1 MGPSFTAA
9 SIAFNV
15 LELLGTITSLAFYL
29 CASSAHAMRPD
40 TGWLVVRLTT
50 RFDYINCVIVSLS
63 SILIILCAIS
73 SGVCL
78 RAVDV
83 RLRALVI
90 PPAFKN
96 LSSYSTYLPGSI
108 LIITGVVIHS
118 LILLLALK
126 LKHVKRQ
133 SPPHLALFIPPDDA
147 LCLQSRQAIY
157 FAFLNHIIPLLT
169 FQLSGALSPSITAT
183 KTTTATSCCL
193 SKLSGNKGL
202 AL

>member
-1 MGPSFTAA
+1 MC
-9 SIAFNV
+9 
-15 LELLGTITSLAFYL
+15 L
-29 CASSAHAMRPD
+29 D

-50 RFDYINCVIVSLS
+50 RFDYINCVLVPLS

-96 LSSYSTYLPGSI
+96 LSSYSAYLPGSI

-133 SPPHLALFIPPDDA
+133 SPTPLALFIPPDAA
-147 LCLQSRQAIY
+147 LCLQSHQAIH
-157 FAFLNHIIPLLT
+157 FALYHIIPLLT

>member
-15 LELLGTITSLAFYL
+15 LELLGTITWLAFYL
-29 CASSAHAMRPD
+29 CASSAHAMCLD
-40 TGWLVVRLTT
+40 AGWLLVRLTT
-50 RFDYINCVIVSLS
+50 RFDYINCVLVPLS

-96 LSSYSTYLPGSI
+96 LSSYSAYLPGSI

-126 LKHVKRQ
+126 LKHVKRHR
-133 SPPHLALFIPPDDA
+133 P
-147 LCLQSRQAIY
+147 
-157 FAFLNHIIPLLT
+157 
-169 FQLSGALSPSITAT
+169 SPSSLYPPRCCSLPAAT
-183 KTTTATSCCL
+183 PSYSFCIISHYSSSNVSTFRRIVAEYHSDENYD
-193 SKLSGNKGL
+193 GNELLPQQAQREQGSRPL
-202 AL
+202 I